1 MLAKSEFIIILV
13 IILVLIYSFQENEY
27 FASSRFRLKI
37 KGTSNL
43 FLYNQQ
49 YEGFTTTTSFGAYFI
64 LGLNNYLISD
74 TGYATK
80 IYNNKCLYY
89 KKVNPNNYKIDKNS
103 SYSGSTTK
111 CLEGSSYKDALVIY
125 LEKSS
130 TDSSTFVIY
139 YIGSNNVKYYLST
152 NKYYSYYTFSP
163 DVLKALQ
170 LEKV

>member
-1 MLAKSEFIIILV
+1 MLEKSELIIILV

-27 FASSRFRLKI
+27 FASSNFRLKL

-49 YEGFTTTTSFGAYFI
+49 YEGFKTTTSSGAYFI

-74 TGYATK
+74 RGYATK

-89 KKVNPNNYKIDKNS
+89 KKENPNNYKIDKNN

-111 CLEGSSYKDALVIY
+111 CLEGSYSKASVIY
-125 LEKSS
+125 FDGS
-130 TDSSTFVIY
+130 FIY

-152 NKYYSYYTFSP
+152 DKYGEFFKFSS
-163 DVLKALQ
+163 DKSKALQ